1 MAKFSEISQ
10 KAQLGIIFGVLVVLS
25 AGLYFAVFKTQDDQN
40 HANELKLVEKKAEN
54 EKLRPYE
61 RNLPELNRTTEALQM
76 QLTNLQR
83 IVPDEKNADEFMHAM
98 QNEAK
103 KAGIEIRRYTSKPV
117 VAREFYTEVP
127 FDMELDGPYYS
138 VLGFFQHVGNLDRII
153 NVSGLKLSSIK
164 GNTSGGSKGTYSY
177 APDES
182 VVAACE
188 TRTFFSHN
196 SLSPAVDKNA
206 KTTKQ

>member
-1 MAKFSEISQ
+1 MAKFSEMSQ
-10 KAQLGIIFGVLVVLS
+10 KMQLGIIFGVLVFLT
-25 AGLYFAVFKTQDDQN
+25 AGLYFAMFKSQDDEN
-40 HANELKLVEKKAEN
+40 RANELKLEAKKAEN

-76 QLTNLQR
+76 QLENLQR
-83 IVPDEKNADEFMHAM
+83 IVPDEKNADQFMHAM
-98 QNEAK
+98 QYEAK
-103 KAGIEIRRYTSKPV
+103 RSGIEIRRYTSKPV
-117 VAREFYTEVP
+117 VAREYYTEVP

-138 VLGFFQHVGNLDRII
+138 MLGFFERVGKIDRII

-164 GNTSGGSKGTYSY
+164 GGSGASKGTYTY

-182 VVAACE
+182 VIAACE

-196 SLSPAVDKNA
+196 ALQLGSDKNA
-206 KTTKQ
+206 KTTKK